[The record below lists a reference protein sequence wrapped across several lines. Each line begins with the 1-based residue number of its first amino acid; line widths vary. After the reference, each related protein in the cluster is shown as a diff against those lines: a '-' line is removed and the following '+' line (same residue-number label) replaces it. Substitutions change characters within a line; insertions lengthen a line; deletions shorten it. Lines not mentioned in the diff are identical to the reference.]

1 MKKTI
6 LRYGAYAALAEF
18 LTFVLCWV
26 VIYFFKPGPDV
37 QGNIGYV
44 AIISP
49 LIFVYF
55 GIRYY
60 RDVFNDGNISFL
72 KAIKVGLLIV
82 ILPAIGY
89 ALIETVYVLIIDP
102 KFYENIYSYEIS
114 QYRKTLP
121 PADFAAKLKEIKQQL
136 VLDKNPL
143 FNFSMMVLI
152 IGALGV
158 IVTLISSLLLMRK
171 AKKETLINH

>member
-6 LRYGAYAALAEF
+6 LRYGAYAALAEL

-60 RDVFNDGNISFL
+60 RDVFNNGSISFL
-72 KAIKVGLLIV
+72 KAIKIGLLIV
-82 ILPAIGY
+82 ILPAVGY
-89 ALIETVYVLIIDP
+89 AIIETVYVLVIDP
-102 KFYENIYSYEIS
+102 KFYDNIYSYQIEH
-114 QYRKTLP
+114 YRKTLP
-121 PADFAAKLKEIKQQL
+121 PADFAIKLKEIKQQL

-152 IGALGV
+152 IGALGI
-158 IVTLISSLLLMRK
+158 IVTLISALILKRK
-171 AKKETLINH
+171 INKTVTA

>member
-6 LRYGAYAALAEF
+6 LRYGVYAALAEF

-60 RDVFNDGNISFL
+60 RDVFNNGSISFL
-72 KAIKVGLLIV
+72 KAIKIGLLIV
-82 ILPAIGY
+82 LLPAVGY
-89 ALIETVYVLIIDP
+89 ALIETTYVLIIDP
-102 KFYENIYSYEIS
+102 GFYENIYSYEIAE
-114 QYRKTLP
+114 YRKTLP
-121 PADFAAKLKEIKQQL
+121 PAEFAIKLKEIKQQL

-143 FNFSMMVLI
+143 FNFAMMVLI
-152 IGALGV
+152 IGAFGI
-158 IVTLISSLLLMRK
+158 IVTLISALILQRK
-171 AKKETLINH
+171 SNKIAVS

>member
-6 LRYGAYAALAEF
+6 LRYGAYAALAEL

-60 RDVFNDGNISFL
+60 RDVFNNGSISFL
-72 KAIKVGLLIV
+72 KAIKIGLLIV
-82 ILPAIGY
+82 ILPAVGY
-89 ALIETVYVLIIDP
+89 AIIETVYVLVIDP
-102 KFYENIYSYEIS
+102 KFYENIYSYQIEH
-114 QYRKTLP
+114 YRKTLP
-121 PADFAAKLKEIKQQL
+121 PAEFAIKLKEIKQQL
-136 VLDKNPL
+136 VMDKNPL

-152 IGALGV
+152 IGALGT
-158 IVTLISSLLLMRK
+158 IVTLISALILQRK
-171 AKKETLINH
+171 ANKTVTV

>member
-18 LTFVLCWV
+18 LTFVLTWL
-26 VIYFFKPGPDV
+26 VIYLFNPGPDV

-49 LIFVYF
+49 LIFIYF

-60 RDVFNDGNISFL
+60 RDVFNNGSISFL
-72 KAIKVGLLIV
+72 KALKIGLLIV
-82 ILPAIGY
+82 ILPAFGY
-89 ALIETVYVLIIDP
+89 AIVETVYVLVIDP
-102 KFYENIYSYEIS
+102 KFYENIYSYEIA
-114 QYRKTLP
+114 QYQKTLS
-121 PADFAAKLKEIKQQL
+121 PADFAIKLKEIKQQL
-136 VLDKNPL
+136 ALDKNPL

-152 IGALGV
+152 IGAFGT
-158 IVTLISSLLLMRK
+158 IVTLISALILQRK
-171 AKKETLINH
+171 SNKAVIA